1 MCARADR
8 TARLEQHPLHHVP
21 AHLLRA
27 ALEPVGAQVVVM
39 LDGLPL
45 DESRGTDRLDICDI
59 CPNSI
64 ECGRPLIPHEGRD
77 DGAEC
82 GLCGQWLTRGV
93 ITAIFAGFPV

>member
-1 MCARADR
+1 M
-8 TARLEQHPLHHVP
+8 P

-39 LDGLPL
+39 LDDLPL
-45 DESRGTDRLDICDI
+45 DEPRGTDRLDICDI
-59 CPNSI
+59 CPNSS
-64 ECGRPLIPHEGRD
+64 ECGRPLLWYPDRE

-82 GLCGQWLTRGV
+82 GVCGQWLTRGV